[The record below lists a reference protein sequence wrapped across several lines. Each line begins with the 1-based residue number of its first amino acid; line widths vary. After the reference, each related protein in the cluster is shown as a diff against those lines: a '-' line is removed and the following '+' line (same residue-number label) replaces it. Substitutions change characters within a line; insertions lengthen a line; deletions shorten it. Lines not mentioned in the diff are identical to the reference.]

1 MVAVLGPYE
10 ALPYY
15 IHTYIRENNWGGHP
29 RPSTKQTEFRDF
41 IETFHSLKPRKVSLY
56 F

>member
-15 IHTYIRENNWGGHP
+15 IHNLVILEVLPFYTYALTPAVLPLLEAYLEFLFLNGSEN
-29 RPSTKQTEFRDF
+29 
-41 IETFHSLKPRKVSLY
+41 
-56 F
+56 